1 MTGPKIG
8 RYTPRNPAP
17 LLTALIMPICIVSTC
32 TMSNLFD
39 HVKFYPVSLYHV
51 NFCPV
56 NLYLVSLQRMLF
68 FVKIRNITDYIFTGW
83 RESPKV
89 TSSGETTLLA
99 MYAVCCVYGYYY
111 AVCFT
116 TETTSALCS
125 HWNLPNNTISQQPA
139 FSTWRLA
146 LIIKAV
152 VTTPHITSCYEIPL
166 MRYGAPTKIVKFLGL
181 QDKVYDDARQITA
194 LCMLSWTY
202 GPFFSKK

>member
-17 LLTALIMPICIVSTC
+17 LLTALIIPICIVSTC

-111 AVCFT
+111 AVCAPLRQHQLFVRT
-116 TETTSALCS
+116 GTCRITQLASNQ
-125 HWNLPNNTISQQPA
+125 H
-139 FSTWRLA
+139 FRL
-146 LIIKAV
+146 
-152 VTTPHITSCYEIPL
+152 E
-166 MRYGAPTKIVKFLGL
+166 
-181 QDKVYDDARQITA
+181 DW
-194 LCMLSWTY
+194 LSL
-202 GPFFSKK
+202 